1 MAASSID
8 LSVIVPAY
16 NEADR
21 LPETLRRF
29 QQYLLSKSCSYE
41 ILAVLD
47 GPTDR
52 TRQILTGMASEIE
65 HLKILDREVNRGK
78 GFTVKEG
85 MLAAIGRIRL
95 FCDADNSTDI
105 AHFDKML
112 PLFKEGY
119 DIVMASRHSKDAA
132 GAHQAVSQ
140 ARYKRI
146 IGQVGNRIIQS
157 VAVPGIWDT
166 QCGFKAFRDYAAE
179 KIFSVG
185 VIEGWGFDIET
196 LALARALHY
205 KVAIIPAYW
214 INKPGS
220 HVGISSYVQVL
231 LDTVR
236 VRRGLSRGEYKL

>member
-1 MAASSID
+1 MAASSVD

-41 ILAVLD
+41 VLVVLD

-132 GAHQAVSQ
+132 GAQQVVPQ

-146 IGQVGNRIIQS
+146 IGQLGNIIVQS
-157 VAVPGIWDT
+157 VAVRGIWDT

-179 KIFSVG
+179 KIFSAG
-185 VIEGWGFDIET
+185 VIEGWGFDIEM
-196 LALARALHY
+196 LALARALQY
-205 KVAIIPAYW
+205 KVGIIPAYW

-220 HVGISSYVQVL
+220 HVGFSAYVEVL
-231 LDTVR
+231 LDAVR
-236 VRRGLSRGEYKL
+236 VRRRLSSGKYKL

>member
-1 MAASSID
+1 MAASSVD

-29 QQYLLSKSCSYE
+29 QQYLSS
-41 ILAVLD
+41 
-47 GPTDR
+47 
-52 TRQILTGMASEIE
+52 
-65 HLKILDREVNRGK
+65 
-78 GFTVKEG
+78 
-85 MLAAIGRIRL
+85 
-95 FCDADNSTDI
+95 
-105 AHFDKML
+105 
-112 PLFKEGY
+112 
-119 DIVMASRHSKDAA
+119 
-132 GAHQAVSQ
+132 
-140 ARYKRI
+140 KRI

-185 VIEGWGFDIET
+185 FIEGWGFDIET

-205 KVAIIPAYW
+205 KIGIVPAYW

-220 HVGISSYVQVL
+220 HVGIFSYVQVL
-231 LDTVR
+231 LDIAR
-236 VRRGLSRGEYKL
+236 VRRGLSRGEYKLSK